1 MKLQKTFCF
10 IAYALMGVVLVFG
23 QDLPGK
29 DTDVVSLI
37 SLSGVDCRRT
47 YDSFGD
53 TGICVAICC
62 GVLREPRSLNSL
74 LASKPQY
81 GLPVNLHAE
90 RIPDIE
96 LSQAASLFP

>member
-62 GVLREPRSLNSL
+62 GVLREPRSLNTAIAEL
-74 LASKPQY
+74 LA
-81 GLPVNLHAE
+81 
-90 RIPDIE
+90 RI
-96 LSQAASLFP
+96 QATIWTSSEFTCRTDP